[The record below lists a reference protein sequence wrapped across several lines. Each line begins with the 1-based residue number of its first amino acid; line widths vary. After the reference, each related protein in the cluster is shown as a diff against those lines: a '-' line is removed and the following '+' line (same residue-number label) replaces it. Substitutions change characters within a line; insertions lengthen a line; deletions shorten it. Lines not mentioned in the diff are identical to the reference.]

1 LTRCYSNYTT
11 RLSDEKV
18 WFFLF
23 DRKFL
28 SNKTLREDRTAAVR
42 KYVAEATRRRRR
54 ILRAGFF
61 LYFFQERR
69 LSMKI
74 ALCTE
79 LRNVEWFESRLR
91 SLFEGDGQLVIDE
104 LWNEKQLSQA
114 LRRSRYH
121 AVVIAMTGARG
132 LEAAIQAKQ
141 LAPEVPLVWWS
152 DDENFALI
160 AYQLHIP
167 AFLSIDCSD
176 QELYEAIK
184 PITKWR
190 YEHANCAMQL

>member
-1 LTRCYSNYTT
+1 
-11 RLSDEKV
+11 
-18 WFFLF
+18 
-23 DRKFL
+23 
-28 SNKTLREDRTAAVR
+28 
-42 KYVAEATRRRRR
+42 
-54 ILRAGFF
+54 
-61 LYFFQERR
+61 
-69 LSMKI
+69 MKI

-91 SLFEGDGQLVIDE
+91 SLFAGDGQLVIDE

-141 LAPEVPLVWWS
+141 LAPETPLVWWS
-152 DDENFALI
+152 DDKNFALI

-176 QELYEAIK
+176 QELYEAME
-184 PITKWR
+184 PIRKRR
-190 YEHANCAMQL
+190 YGNANCAMQL

>member
-1 LTRCYSNYTT
+1 
-11 RLSDEKV
+11 
-18 WFFLF
+18 
-23 DRKFL
+23 
-28 SNKTLREDRTAAVR
+28 
-42 KYVAEATRRRRR
+42 
-54 ILRAGFF
+54 
-61 LYFFQERR
+61 
-69 LSMKI
+69 MKI

-91 SLFEGDGQLVIDE
+91 SLFDGDGQLVIDE

-141 LAPEVPLVWWS
+141 LALEVPLVWWS
-152 DDENFALI
+152 YDETCALI
-160 AYQLHIP
+160 AYQLNIP

-176 QELYEAIK
+176 QELYEAMA
-184 PITKWR
+184 PIRKRR
-190 YEHANCAMQL
+190 YGNANCAMQL

>member
-1 LTRCYSNYTT
+1 MTRCYSNYTT

-18 WFFLF
+18 WFF
-23 DRKFL
+23 
-28 SNKTLREDRTAAVR
+28 
-42 KYVAEATRRRRR
+42 YVIGNSYHIKRSAR
-54 ILRAGFF
+54 I
-61 LYFFQERR
+61 
-69 LSMKI
+69 
-74 ALCTE
+74 
-79 LRNVEWFESRLR
+79 
-91 SLFEGDGQLVIDE
+91 
-104 LWNEKQLSQA
+104 A

-176 QELYEAIK
+176 QELYEAMA
-184 PITKWR
+184 PIRKRR
-190 YEHANCAMQL
+190 YGNANCAMQL

>member
-1 LTRCYSNYTT
+1 
-11 RLSDEKV
+11 
-18 WFFLF
+18 
-23 DRKFL
+23 
-28 SNKTLREDRTAAVR
+28 
-42 KYVAEATRRRRR
+42 
-54 ILRAGFF
+54 
-61 LYFFQERR
+61 
-69 LSMKI
+69 MKI

-91 SLFEGDGQLVIDE
+91 SLFDGDGQLVIDE

-121 AVVIAMTGARG
+121 ALVIAMTGARG

-141 LAPEVPLVWWS
+141 LAPEVPLIWWS

-160 AYQLHIP
+160 AYHLRIS
-167 AFLSIDCSD
+167 AFLSADCSD

-190 YEHANCAMQL
+190 CENANCAVQL

>member
-1 LTRCYSNYTT
+1 
-11 RLSDEKV
+11 
-18 WFFLF
+18 
-23 DRKFL
+23 
-28 SNKTLREDRTAAVR
+28 
-42 KYVAEATRRRRR
+42 
-54 ILRAGFF
+54 
-61 LYFFQERR
+61 
-69 LSMKI
+69 MKI

-91 SLFEGDGQLVIDE
+91 SLFDGDGQLVIDE

-121 AVVIAMTGARG
+121 AAVIAMTGARG
-132 LEAAIQAKQ
+132 LEAVIQAKR
-141 LAPEVPLVWWS
+141 LAPETPLVWWS

-176 QELYEAIK
+176 QELYEAMESIRK
-184 PITKWR
+184 RR
-190 YEHANCAMQL
+190 YGNANCAMQL

>member
-18 WFFLF
+18 WFF
-23 DRKFL
+23 
-28 SNKTLREDRTAAVR
+28 
-42 KYVAEATRRRRR
+42 
-54 ILRAGFF
+54 
-61 LYFFQERR
+61 YFSFQERR

-79 LRNVEWFESRLR
+79 LRNAEWFESRLR
-91 SLFEGDGQLVIDE
+91 SLFDGDGQLVIDE

-141 LAPEVPLVWWS
+141 LAPETPLVWWS

-160 AYQLHIP
+160 AYQLRIP

-176 QELYEAIK
+176 QELYEAME
-184 PITKWR
+184 PIRKRR
-190 YEHANCAMQL
+190 YGNANCAMQL

>member
-1 LTRCYSNYTT
+1 LVAFLLTRCYSNYTT

-18 WFFLF
+18 WFF
-23 DRKFL
+23 
-28 SNKTLREDRTAAVR
+28 
-42 KYVAEATRRRRR
+42 
-54 ILRAGFF
+54 
-61 LYFFQERR
+61 YFSFQERR